1 MTYAYICRECDHT
14 FDRTLLMSEREL
26 PFREDCPACAVGG
39 SIKRNFVGESVVSI
53 DPVRLGRIRPD
64 RDFRN
69 HLDSIHKNHSGNI
82 ERSTAGHIPRKRTG
96 SLWED

>member
-1 MTYAYICRECDHT
+1 MTYAYICGECDHT

-64 RDFRN
+64 REFRN
-69 HLDSIHKNHSGNI
+69 HLDIIHKNHSGNI

>member
-1 MTYAYICRECDHT
+1 M
-14 FDRTLLMSEREL
+14 
-26 PFREDCPACAVGG
+26 GG

-53 DPVRLGRIRPD
+53 DPVRLGRVRPD

-69 HLDSIHKNHSGNI
+69 HLDNIHKNHSGSL

>member
-1 MTYAYICRECDHT
+1 MTYAYICGECDHT
-14 FDRTLLMSEREL
+14 FDRTLSLSDREVPL
-26 PFREDCPACAVGG
+26 KEDCPACTVGG

-53 DPVRLGRIRPD
+53 DPVTLGRVRPD

-69 HLDSIHKNHSGNI
+69 HLDNIHKNHSGSL

>member
-1 MTYAYICRECDHT
+1 MTYAYICGECDHT

>member
-1 MTYAYICRECDHT
+1 VTYAYICGECDHT

>member
-1 MTYAYICRECDHT
+1 MTYAYICGECDHH
-14 FDRTLLMSEREL
+14 FDRTLSLSDREVPL
-26 PFREDCPACAVGG
+26 KENCPACTVSGF
-39 SIKRNFVGESVVSI
+39 IKRNFVGESVVSI

-69 HLDSIHKNHSGNI
+69 HLDSIHKRHHTDKQ
-82 ERSTAGHIPRKRTG
+82 STAGDIPRKRTG